1 MKVGDYMKIKPN
13 IFIIIISIFM
23 FINIFNVK
31 AYASY
36 ELIPGA
42 GGTVKKDTST
52 STATTIN
59 PDNYI
64 PTANTDTT
72 LAFQKAGV
80 VLGAIRNI
88 SAAVSVIALMVI
100 GFRYILGSVEE
111 KANYKQ
117 TMIPYII
124 GCIMAV
130 AGTTLVTFIYNAVID

>member
-1 MKVGDYMKIKPN
+1 MKVGDYMKIKSN

-36 ELIPGA
+36 ELIPDA

-52 STATTIN
+52 ATTIN
-59 PDNYI
+59 PDDYK

-88 SAAVSVIALMVI
+88 SAVVSVIVLMVI
-100 GFRYILGSVEE
+100 GVKYMIGSVDE

-124 GCIMAV
+124 GCVMAV

>member
-1 MKVGDYMKIKPN
+1 MKVGDYMKIKSN

-36 ELIPGA
+36 ELIPDA

-59 PDNYI
+59 PDDYK

-124 GCIMAV
+124 GCVMVV

>member
-1 MKVGDYMKIKPN
+1 MKVGGYMKIKPN

-52 STATTIN
+52 ATTIN
-59 PDNYI
+59 PDDYK

-72 LAFQKAGV
+72 LSFQKAGV

-88 SAAVSVIALMVI
+88 SAVVSVIVLMVI
-100 GFRYILGSVEE
+100 GVKYMIGSVDE

-124 GCIMAV
+124 GCIMSV
-130 AGTTLVTFIYNAVID
+130 AGTTLVTFIYNAVTK

>member
-1 MKVGDYMKIKPN
+1 MKVGGYMKIKPN

-52 STATTIN
+52 ATTIN
-59 PDNYI
+59 PDDYK

-88 SAAVSVIALMVI
+88 SAVVSVIVLMVI
-100 GFRYILGSVEE
+100 GFKYILGSVEE

-117 TMIPYII
+117 TMMPYII
-124 GCIMAV
+124 GCVMAV

>member
-1 MKVGDYMKIKPN
+1 MKVGDYMKIKSN

-36 ELIPGA
+36 ELIPDA
-42 GGTVKKDTST
+42 GSTVKKDT

-59 PDNYI
+59 PDDYK

-88 SAAVSVIALMVI
+88 SAVVSVIVLMVI
-100 GFRYILGSVEE
+100 GVKYMIGSVDE

-130 AGTTLVTFIYNAVID
+130 AGTTLVTFIYNAVTK